1 MKVTIVGGGKV
12 GYYLVKT
19 LVEHGYE
26 PTIIE
31 IDKKTCSLIA
41 NELDIPV
48 ICGDGTSVE
57 VLEAAGVAQTDA
69 VIAVSGQDEDNL
81 VACQL
86 AKKIFNVKKTVVKV
100 NNPRNAQVMKKLGV
114 DNVISSTDRI
124 VEMFER
130 EVDTS
135 KIKELISLN
144 HGTSAIAQIELPDNY
159 KFNGT
164 TLQELKLPDS
174 INIIS
179 IERDQEL
186 LVPRGN
192 TELRSND
199 TLLVLSNN
207 ISTAKIQA
215 ILKIK

>member
-31 IDKKTCSLIA
+31 IDKKTCSMIA

-86 AKKIFNVKKTVVKV
+86 AKKIFNVEKTVVKV
-100 NNPRNAQVMKKLGV
+100 NNPRNSQVMKKLGV

-186 LVPRGN
+186 IVPRGN

>member
-1 MKVTIVGGGKV
+1 MRVTIVGGGKV

-19 LVEHGYE
+19 LIEHGYE

-31 IDKKTCSLIA
+31 IDKKTCSMIA

-57 VLEAAGVAQTDA
+57 VLEAAGVAHTDA

-86 AKKIFNVKKTVVKV
+86 AKRIFNVEKTVVKV
-100 NNPRNAQVMKKLGV
+100 NNPRNSQVMKKLGV

-144 HGTSAIAQIELPDNY
+144 HGTSSIAQIELPDNY

-186 LVPRGN
+186 IVPRGN

>member
-1 MKVTIVGGGKV
+1 MRVTIVGGGKV

-19 LVEHGYE
+19 LIEHGYE

-31 IDKKTCSLIA
+31 IDKKTCTMIA

-57 VLEAAGVAQTDA
+57 VLEAAGVANTDA

-81 VACQL
+81 VSCQL
-86 AKKIFNVKKTVVKV
+86 AKKIFNVPKTVVKV
-100 NNPRNAQVMKKLGV
+100 NNPKNSEVMKKLGV

-135 KIKELISLN
+135 KIKELVSLN
-144 HGTSAIAQIELPDNY
+144 HGASAIAQIELPDNY

-164 TLQELKLPDS
+164 TLQELKLPES

-186 LVPRGN
+186 IVPRGN
-192 TELRSND
+192 TELRNND

-207 ISTAKIQA
+207 ISTAKIQT

>member
-164 TLQELKLPDS
+164 TLQELKLSDS

-186 LVPRGN
+186 IVPRGN